1 MILCDE
7 NIRIRMRSYRNSFI
21 DHMRRERKWN
31 ESVSNIHNKKCST
44 SVHNLAT
51 ILSYYSFS
59 STSHALSI
67 FSSSAF
73 LCPSLSKRT
82 FTAIMSTTS
91 TSNKY
96 RISHEIH
103 PYAHYSQFIID
114 GEFSDRWQL
123 FDSSLSRGSISDIS
137 TCSIDTMQGDVA
149 TTPDPDMNL
158 KNPNQQNSPRPE
170 ISSNVF
176 ATDNYYPK
184 KLEHPSRTMPKTI
197 ARKTKNCPPRR
208 NMANAAA

>member
-1 MILCDE
+1 M
-7 NIRIRMRSYRNSFI
+7 SQFQTYTTKSAVPVFI
-21 DHMRRERKWN
+21 ISPLSSHI
-31 ESVSNIHNKKCST
+31 IHSR
-44 SVHNLAT
+44 VHRTHFRFFHPLP
-51 ILSYYSFS
+51 SP
-59 STSHALSI
+59 
-67 FSSSAF
+67 AF

-103 PYAHYSQFIID
+103 PYAYYSQFIID

-123 FDSSLSRGSISDIS
+123 FDSSLSRGSISDTCIS
-137 TCSIDTMQGDVA
+137 TCSIDAMQGDVA